1 MPLLA
6 DVLRPGIFRV
16 MRVCGEGSEVTRLK
30 RLGVCENRTLEV
42 VNTGNPLVIC
52 VAGTRLGISRSV
64 TRCIEV
70 QTQSSADAP
79 SAEEH

>member
-16 MRVCGEGSEVTRLK
+16 ICVFGEGSEVTRLK

-64 TRCIEV
+64 THCIEV
-70 QTQSSADAP
+70 QTQPPVDVP